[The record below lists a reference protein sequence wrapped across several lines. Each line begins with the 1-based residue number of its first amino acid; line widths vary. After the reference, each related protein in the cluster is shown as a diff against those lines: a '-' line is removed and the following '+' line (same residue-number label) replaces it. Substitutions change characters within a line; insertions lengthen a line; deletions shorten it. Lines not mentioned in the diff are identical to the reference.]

1 MQETFHEA
9 MQLNTPLFSPSPP
22 PPYNFVPKMEMTDPM
37 FQYDCSWLTSFQIG
51 QTK

>member
-1 MQETFHEA
+1 MHETFHEA

-22 PPYNFVPKMEMTDPM
+22 YNFVPKMEMTDPM
-37 FQYDCSWLTSFQIG
+37 FQYDSSWLTSFQIG

>member
-37 FQYDCSWLTSFQIG
+37 FQYDCS
-51 QTK
+51 

>member
-22 PPYNFVPKMEMTDPM
+22 PPRYNFVPKMEMTDPM
-37 FQYDCSWLTSFQIG
+37 FQYDCS
-51 QTK
+51 